1 MTRLLYFAW
10 VREKVGIAEED
21 IDLPREVTTIAE
33 LVDWLSRRGEGFT
46 DAFRN
51 RKTVRAALDR
61 CHAQAD
67 APIAGA
73 AEIAFFPPVTGG

>member
-10 VREKVGIAEED
+10 VREKVGVAEED
-21 IDLPREVTTIAE
+21 VDLPREVTTVAE
-33 LVDWLSRRGEGFT
+33 LVDWLSRRSDGFA

-61 CHAQAD
+61 RHAQAD